1 MLYHL
6 FEILESQFNLP
17 GASLFSYLSFR
28 AAVTVIMALSISIV
42 FGKKIINYLKVK
54 QVGENVR
61 ELGLEGEEKKA
72 GTPTMGGIII
82 IIGTLIPVILMSNLE
97 NIYIQILIIS
107 TLILGTIGL
116 IDDYIK
122 VFKKDKK
129 GLHGK
134 FKIAGQ
140 SLLGIFVGIVL
151 LTNNNITIVEFDKNL
166 NSDNIELSRIEEVKS
181 YKTTI
186 PFFKNNELDYNEFS
200 KAIFGDESNYLWLII
215 IPIIIFIIASVSNS
229 NNLTDGLDGLSAGL
243 SAIIIFT
250 LGVFAWTSGN
260 IIFSDYLNI
269 MYIPRVGEITIF
281 IAALIGSLV
290 GFLWYNTYPASVF
303 MGDTGS
309 LTVGG
314 LIAVISILIRKE
326 LLIPILCGVFLLEAL
341 SVIIQVSY
349 FKLTKKNT
357 GVGKRIFL
365 MSPIHHHF
373 QKAGYHE
380 SKIVSRMWIIGIFLA
395 VYDNTNIKNK
405 IDEEYNNSWCW

>member
-1 MLYHL
+1 MLYYL
-6 FEILESQFNLP
+6 FEILESQFNFP

-28 AAVTVIMALSISIV
+28 AAVSVLLSLIISIV
-42 FGKKIINYLKVK
+42 FGKKIINYLKRK
-54 QVGENVR
+54 QIGENIR
-61 ELGLEGEEKKA
+61 ELGLEGEDKKV
-72 GTPTMGGIII
+72 GTPTMGGLII
-82 IIGTLIPVILMSNLE
+82 IIGTLIPVILMSNLQ

-107 TLILGTIGL
+107 TLMLGIIGF

-129 GLHGK
+129 GLKGK

-140 SLLGIFVGIVL
+140 SLLGVFVGLVL
-151 LTNNNITIVEFDKNL
+151 LSSNDITIVEFNKNEEKIKFSQL
-166 NSDNIELSRIEEVKS
+166 KEVKS
-181 YKTTI
+181 YKTTV
-186 PFFKNNELDYNEFS
+186 PFFKDNELNYSEISNSLF
-200 KAIFGDESNYLWLII
+200 KNGDKFIWLII
-215 IPIIIFIIASVSNS
+215 IPIIIFIISAVSNS

-243 SAIIIFT
+243 SAIIVFT

-260 IIFSDYLNI
+260 IVFSDYLNI

-281 IAALIGSLV
+281 IASLLGSLV
-290 GFLWYNTYPASVF
+290 GFLWYNTYPATVF

-341 SVIIQVSY
+341 SVIFQVGY
-349 FKLTKKNT
+349 FKITKSKT
-357 GVGKRIFL
+357 GIGKRIFL

-380 SKIVSRMWIIGIFLA
+380 SKIVSRLWIIGIFLA
-395 VYDNTNIKNK
+395 LITILTLK
-405 IDEEYNNSWCW
+405 IR

>member
-1 MLYHL
+1 MLYYL

-28 AAVTVIMALSISIV
+28 AAVTVIMSLVISIV
-42 FGKKIINYLKVK
+42 FGKKIINFLKIK

-61 ELGLEGEEKKA
+61 ELGLDGEDKKE

-82 IIGTLIPVILMSNLE
+82 IIGTLVPVILMSNLE

-107 TLILGTIGL
+107 TIILGLIGL

-129 GLHGK
+129 GLQGK

-140 SLLGIFVGIVL
+140 SLLGIFVGMVL
-151 LTNNNITIVEFDKNL
+151 LTNNNITIVEFDNNL
-166 NSDNIELSRIEEVKS
+166 NSDKIEFSKIEEVKS

-186 PFFKNNELDYNEFS
+186 PFFKNNELDYEEVS
-200 KAIFGDESNYLWLII
+200 KAIFGKGSNYLWLII
-215 IPIIIFIIASVSNS
+215 IPIIIFIIAAVSNS

-243 SAIIIFT
+243 SAIIVFT

-281 IAALIGSLV
+281 IAALLGSLV

-349 FKLTKKNT
+349 FKLTKKKT
-357 GVGKRIFL
+357 GVGKRVFL

-380 SKIVSRMWIIGIFLA
+380 SKIVSRLWIIGIFLA
-395 VYDNTNIKNK
+395 VITILTLK
-405 IDEEYNNSWCW
+405 IR

>member
-28 AAVTVIMALSISIV
+28 AAVTVIMALLISIV

-54 QVGENVR
+54 QVGENIR
-61 ELGLEGEEKKA
+61 ELGLEGEKKKA

-82 IIGTLIPVILMSNLE
+82 IIGTLVPVILMSNLE

-107 TLILGTIGL
+107 SLILGTIGL

-166 NSDNIELSRIEEVKS
+166 NSNNIELSQIEEIKS

-186 PFFKNNELDYNEFS
+186 PFFKNNELDYNEVS
-200 KAIFGDESNYLWLII
+200 KAIFGDQSNYLWLII

-281 IAALIGSLV
+281 IAALLGSLV

-326 LLIPILCGVFLLEAL
+326 LLIPILCGVFLIEAL

-373 QKAGYHE
+373 QKVGYHE
-380 SKIVSRMWIIGIFLA
+380 SKIVSRLWIIGIFLA
-395 VYDNTNIKNK
+395 VITILTLK
-405 IDEEYNNSWCW
+405 IR

>member
-1 MLYHL
+1 MLYYL
-6 FEILESQFNLP
+6 FEILESQFNFP

-28 AAVTVIMALSISIV
+28 AAVSVLLSLIISVI
-42 FGKKIINYLKVK
+42 FGKKIINYLKRK
-54 QVGENVR
+54 QIGENIRV
-61 ELGLEGEEKKA
+61 LGLDGEDKKV
-72 GTPTMGGIII
+72 GTPTMGGLII

-97 NIYIQILIIS
+97 NIYIQILIFS
-107 TLILGTIGL
+107 TLMLGTIGF

-129 GLHGK
+129 GLKGK

-140 SLLGIFVGIVL
+140 SLLGIFVALIL
-151 LTNNNITIVEFDKNL
+151 LTNNDITIVEFDKDL
-166 NSDNIELSRIEEVKS
+166 NNDKIEFSEVEEIKS
-181 YKTTI
+181 FKTTI
-186 PFFKNNELDYNEFS
+186 PFFKDNELDYSEISNS
-200 KAIFGDESNYLWLII
+200 IFKYGDRLLWIILI
-215 IPIIIFIIASVSNS
+215 PVIIFIISAVSNS

-243 SAIIIFT
+243 SAIIVFT

-281 IAALIGSLV
+281 IAALLGSLV
-290 GFLWYNTYPASVF
+290 GFLWYNTYPATVF

-341 SVIIQVSY
+341 SVILQVSY
-349 FKLTKKNT
+349 FKITKRRT
-357 GVGKRIFL
+357 GIGKRIFL

-373 QKAGYHE
+373 QKVGYHE
-380 SKIVSRMWIIGIFLA
+380 SKIVSRLWIIGIFLA
-395 VYDNTNIKNK
+395 LITILTLK
-405 IDEEYNNSWCW
+405 IR

>member
-1 MLYHL
+1 MLYYL
-6 FEILESQFNLP
+6 FEILESQFNFP

-28 AAVTVIMALSISIV
+28 AAVSVLLSLIISVI
-42 FGKKIINYLKVK
+42 FGKKIINYLKRK
-54 QVGENVR
+54 QIGENIR
-61 ELGLEGEEKKA
+61 ELGLDGEDKKV
-72 GTPTMGGIII
+72 GTPTMGGLII

-97 NIYIQILIIS
+97 NIYIQILIFS
-107 TLILGTIGL
+107 TLMLGTIGF

-129 GLHGK
+129 GLKGK

-140 SLLGIFVGIVL
+140 SLLGIFVALIL
-151 LTNNNITIVEFDKNL
+151 LTSNDITIVEFDKDL
-166 NSDNIELSRIEEVKS
+166 NNDKIEFSEVQEIKS
-181 YKTTI
+181 FKTTI
-186 PFFKNNELDYNEFS
+186 PFFKDNELDYSEISNS
-200 KAIFGDESNYLWLII
+200 IFKYGDKLLWIILI
-215 IPIIIFIIASVSNS
+215 PVIIFIISAVSNS

-243 SAIIIFT
+243 SAIIVFT

-281 IAALIGSLV
+281 IAALLGSLV
-290 GFLWYNTYPASVF
+290 GFLWYNTYPATVF

-341 SVIIQVSY
+341 SVILQVSY
-349 FKLTKKNT
+349 FKITKRRT
-357 GVGKRIFL
+357 GIGKRIFL

-373 QKAGYHE
+373 QKVGYHE
-380 SKIVSRMWIIGIFLA
+380 SKIVSRLWIIGIFLA
-395 VYDNTNIKNK
+395 LITILTLK
-405 IDEEYNNSWCW
+405 IR

>member
-1 MLYHL
+1 MLYYL
-6 FEILESQFNLP
+6 FEILESQFNFP

-28 AAVTVIMALSISIV
+28 AAVSVLLSLIISVI
-42 FGKKIINYLKVK
+42 FGKKIINYLKRK
-54 QVGENVR
+54 QIGENIR
-61 ELGLEGEEKKA
+61 ELGLDGEDKKV
-72 GTPTMGGIII
+72 GTPTMGGLII

-97 NIYIQILIIS
+97 NIYIQILIFS
-107 TLILGTIGL
+107 TLMLGTIGF

-129 GLHGK
+129 GLKGK

-140 SLLGIFVGIVL
+140 SLLGIFVALIL
-151 LTNNNITIVEFDKNL
+151 LTNNDITIVEFDKDL
-166 NSDNIELSRIEEVKS
+166 DNDKIEFSEVQEIKS
-181 YKTTI
+181 FKTTI
-186 PFFKNNELDYNEFS
+186 PFLKDNELDYSEISNS
-200 KAIFGDESNYLWLII
+200 IFKYGDRFLWII
-215 IPIIIFIIASVSNS
+215 LIPIIIFIISAVSNS

-243 SAIIIFT
+243 SAIIVFT

-281 IAALIGSLV
+281 IAALLGSLV
-290 GFLWYNTYPASVF
+290 GFLWYNTYPATVF

-341 SVIIQVSY
+341 SVILQVSY
-349 FKLTKKNT
+349 FKITKRRT
-357 GVGKRIFL
+357 GIGKRIFL

-373 QKAGYHE
+373 QKVGYHE
-380 SKIVSRMWIIGIFLA
+380 SKIVSRLWIIGIFLA
-395 VYDNTNIKNK
+395 LITILTLK
-405 IDEEYNNSWCW
+405 IR

>member
-1 MLYHL
+1 
-6 FEILESQFNLP
+6 
-17 GASLFSYLSFR
+17 LSFR
-28 AAVTVIMALSISIV
+28 AAVSVLLSLIISVI
-42 FGKKIINYLKVK
+42 FGKKIINYLKRK
-54 QVGENVR
+54 QIGENIR
-61 ELGLEGEEKKA
+61 ELGLDGEDKKV
-72 GTPTMGGIII
+72 GTPTMGGLII

-97 NIYIQILIIS
+97 NIYIQILIFS
-107 TLILGTIGL
+107 TLMLGTIGF

-129 GLHGK
+129 GLKGK

-140 SLLGIFVGIVL
+140 SLLGIFVALIL
-151 LTNNNITIVEFDKNL
+151 LTNNDITIVEFDKDL
-166 NSDNIELSRIEEVKS
+166 NNDKIEFSEVQEIKS
-181 YKTTI
+181 FKTTI
-186 PFFKNNELDYNEFS
+186 PFFKDNELDYSEISNS
-200 KAIFGDESNYLWLII
+200 IFKYGDRLLWIILI
-215 IPIIIFIIASVSNS
+215 PVIIFIISAVSNS

-243 SAIIIFT
+243 SAIIVFT

-281 IAALIGSLV
+281 IAALLGSLV
-290 GFLWYNTYPASVF
+290 GFLWYNTYPATVF

-341 SVIIQVSY
+341 SVILQVSY
-349 FKLTKKNT
+349 FKITKRRT
-357 GVGKRIFL
+357 GIGKRIFL

-373 QKAGYHE
+373 QKVGYHE
-380 SKIVSRMWIIGIFLA
+380 SKIVSRLWIIGIFLA
-395 VYDNTNIKNK
+395 LITILTLK
-405 IDEEYNNSWCW
+405 IR

>member
-17 GASLFSYLSFR
+17 GASLFGYLSFR
-28 AAVTVIMALSISIV
+28 AAVAVIMALLISIV
-42 FGKKIINYLKVK
+42 FGKKIINYLKLK
-54 QVGENVR
+54 QVGENIR
-61 ELGLEGEEKKA
+61 ELGLEGEKKKE

-82 IIGTLIPVILMSNLE
+82 IIGTLVPVILMSNLE

-107 TLILGTIGL
+107 SLILGTIGL

-140 SLLGIFVGIVL
+140 SLLGIFIGIVL
-151 LTNNNITIVEFDKNL
+151 LTNNNITIVEFDKNS
-166 NSDNIELSRIEEVKS
+166 NSNNIELSQIEEIKS

-186 PFFKNNELDYNEFS
+186 PFFKNNELDYNELS
-200 KAIFGDESNYLWLII
+200 KAIFGDQSNYLWLII
-215 IPIIIFIIASVSNS
+215 IPIIILIIASVSNS

-373 QKAGYHE
+373 QKVGYHE
-380 SKIVSRMWIIGIFLA
+380 SKIVSRLWIIGIFLA
-395 VYDNTNIKNK
+395 VITILTLK
-405 IDEEYNNSWCW
+405 IR

>member
-1 MLYHL
+1 MLYYL

-28 AAVTVIMALSISIV
+28 AAVTVIMSLVISIV
-42 FGKKIINYLKVK
+42 FGKKIINFLKIK

-61 ELGLEGEEKKA
+61 ELGLDGEDKKE

-82 IIGTLIPVILMSNLE
+82 IIGTLVPVILMSNLE

-107 TLILGTIGL
+107 TIILGLIGL

-129 GLHGK
+129 GLKGK

-151 LTNNNITIVEFDKNL
+151 LTNNNITIVEFDNNL
-166 NSDNIELSRIEEVKS
+166 NSDKIEFSKIEEVKS

-186 PFFKNNELDYNEFS
+186 PFFKNNELDYKEIS
-200 KAIFGDESNYLWLII
+200 KAIFGKGSNYLWLII
-215 IPIIIFIIASVSNS
+215 IPIIIFIIAAVSNS

-243 SAIIIFT
+243 SAIIVFT

-281 IAALIGSLV
+281 IAALLGSLV

-349 FKLTKKNT
+349 FKLTKKKT
-357 GVGKRIFL
+357 GVGKRLFL

-380 SKIVSRMWIIGIFLA
+380 SKIVSRLWIIGIFLA
-395 VYDNTNIKNK
+395 VITILTLK
-405 IDEEYNNSWCW
+405 IR

>member
-1 MLYHL
+1 MLYYL

-28 AAVTVIMALSISIV
+28 AAVTVIMSLVISIV
-42 FGKKIINYLKVK
+42 FGKKIINFLKIK
-54 QVGENVR
+54 QVGESVR
-61 ELGLEGEEKKA
+61 ELGLDGEDKKE

-82 IIGTLIPVILMSNLE
+82 IIGTLVPVILMSNLE

-107 TLILGTIGL
+107 TIILGLIGL

-129 GLHGK
+129 GLQGK

-166 NSDNIELSRIEEVKS
+166 NSDKIEFSKIEEVKS

-186 PFFKNNELDYNEFS
+186 PFFKNNELDYKEVS
-200 KAIFGDESNYLWLII
+200 KAIFGNGSNYLWIII
-215 IPIIIFIIASVSNS
+215 IPIIIFIIAAVSNS

-243 SAIIIFT
+243 SAIIVFT

-281 IAALIGSLV
+281 IAALLGSLV

-349 FKLTKKNT
+349 FKLTKKKS

-380 SKIVSRMWIIGIFLA
+380 SKIVSRLWIIGIFLA
-395 VYDNTNIKNK
+395 VITILTLK
-405 IDEEYNNSWCW
+405 IR

>member
-1 MLYHL
+1 MLYYL
-6 FEILESQFNLP
+6 FEILESQFNFP

-28 AAVTVIMALSISIV
+28 AAVSVLLSLIISIV
-42 FGKKIINYLKVK
+42 FGKKIINYLKMK
-54 QVGENVR
+54 QIGENIR
-61 ELGLEGEEKKA
+61 ELGLEGEDKKV
-72 GTPTMGGIII
+72 GTPTMGGLII
-82 IIGTLIPVILMSNLE
+82 IIGTLIPVILMSNLQ

-107 TLILGTIGL
+107 TLMLGIIGF

-129 GLHGK
+129 GLKGK

-140 SLLGIFVGIVL
+140 SLLGVFVGLVL
-151 LTNNNITIVEFDKNL
+151 LSSNDITIVEFNKNEEKIKFSQL
-166 NSDNIELSRIEEVKS
+166 KEVKS
-181 YKTTI
+181 YKTTV
-186 PFFKNNELDYNEFS
+186 PFFKDNELNYSEISNSLF
-200 KAIFGDESNYLWLII
+200 KNGDKFIWLII
-215 IPIIIFIIASVSNS
+215 IPIIIFIISAVSNS

-243 SAIIIFT
+243 SAIIVFT

-260 IIFSDYLNI
+260 IVFSDYLNI

-281 IAALIGSLV
+281 IASLLGSLV
-290 GFLWYNTYPASVF
+290 GFLWYNTYPATVF

-341 SVIIQVSY
+341 SVIFQVGY
-349 FKLTKKNT
+349 FKITKSKT
-357 GVGKRIFL
+357 GIGKRIFL

-380 SKIVSRMWIIGIFLA
+380 SKIVSRLWIIGIFLA
-395 VYDNTNIKNK
+395 LITILTLK
-405 IDEEYNNSWCW
+405 IR

>member
-1 MLYHL
+1 MLYYL
-6 FEILESQFNLP
+6 FEILESQFNFP

-28 AAVTVIMALSISIV
+28 AAVSVLLSLIISIV
-42 FGKKIINYLKVK
+42 FGKKIINYLKRK
-54 QVGENVR
+54 QIGENIR
-61 ELGLEGEEKKA
+61 ALGLEGEDKKA
-72 GTPTMGGIII
+72 GTPTMGGLII

-107 TLILGTIGL
+107 TLMLGTIGF

-129 GLHGK
+129 GLKGK

-140 SLLGIFVGIVL
+140 SLLGVFVGLVL
-151 LTNNNITIVEFDKNL
+151 LSSNDITIVEFNKNEEK
-166 NSDNIELSRIEEVKS
+166 IEFSQLKEIKS
-181 YKTTI
+181 YKTTV
-186 PFFKNNELDYNEFS
+186 PFFKDNELNYSQISNNLF
-200 KAIFGDESNYLWLII
+200 KNGDKFIWLII
-215 IPIIIFIIASVSNS
+215 IPIIIFIISAVSNS

-243 SAIIIFT
+243 SAIIVFT

-281 IAALIGSLV
+281 IASLLGSLV
-290 GFLWYNTYPASVF
+290 GFLWYNTYPATVF

-341 SVIIQVSY
+341 SVIFQVGY
-349 FKLTKKNT
+349 FKITKSKT
-357 GVGKRIFL
+357 GIGKRIFL

-380 SKIVSRMWIIGIFLA
+380 SKIVSRLWIIGIFLA
-395 VYDNTNIKNK
+395 LITILTLK
-405 IDEEYNNSWCW
+405 IR

>member
-1 MLYHL
+1 MLYYL
-6 FEILESQFNLP
+6 FEILESQFNFP

-28 AAVTVIMALSISIV
+28 AAVSVLLSLIISVI
-42 FGKKIINYLKVK
+42 FGKKIINYLKRK
-54 QVGENVR
+54 QIGENIR
-61 ELGLEGEEKKA
+61 ELGLDGEDKKV
-72 GTPTMGGIII
+72 GTPTMGGLII

-97 NIYIQILIIS
+97 NIYIQILIFS
-107 TLILGTIGL
+107 TLMLGTIGF

-129 GLHGK
+129 GLKGK

-140 SLLGIFVGIVL
+140 SLLGIFVALIL
-151 LTNNNITIVEFDKNL
+151 LTNNDITIVEFDKDL
-166 NSDNIELSRIEEVKS
+166 NNDKIEFSEVQEIKS
-181 YKTTI
+181 FKTTI
-186 PFFKNNELDYNEFS
+186 PFFKDNELDYNEIS
-200 KAIFGDESNYLWLII
+200 NSIFKYGDRLLWIILI
-215 IPIIIFIIASVSNS
+215 PVIIFIISAVSNS

-243 SAIIIFT
+243 SAIIVFT

-281 IAALIGSLV
+281 IAALLGSLV

-341 SVIIQVSY
+341 SVILQVSY
-349 FKLTKKNT
+349 FKITKRRT
-357 GVGKRIFL
+357 GIGKRIFL

-373 QKAGYHE
+373 QKVGYHE
-380 SKIVSRMWIIGIFLA
+380 SKIVSRLWIIGIFLA
-395 VYDNTNIKNK
+395 LITILTLK
-405 IDEEYNNSWCW
+405 IR

>member
-1 MLYHL
+1 MLYYL

-28 AAVTVIMALSISIV
+28 AAVTVIMSLVISIF
-42 FGKKIINYLKVK
+42 FGKKIINFLKIK

-61 ELGLEGEEKKA
+61 QLGLDGEDKKE

-82 IIGTLIPVILMSNLE
+82 IIGTLVPVILMSNLE

-107 TLILGTIGL
+107 TIILGLIGL

-129 GLHGK
+129 GLKGK

-151 LTNNNITIVEFDKNL
+151 LTNNNITIVEFDNNL
-166 NSDNIELSRIEEVKS
+166 NSDKIEFSKIEEVKS

-186 PFFKNNELDYNEFS
+186 PFFKNNELDYKEIS
-200 KAIFGDESNYLWLII
+200 KAIFGKGSNYLWLII
-215 IPIIIFIIASVSNS
+215 IPIIIFIIAAVSNS

-243 SAIIIFT
+243 SAIIVFT

-281 IAALIGSLV
+281 IAALLGSLV

-349 FKLTKKNT
+349 FKLTKKKT
-357 GVGKRIFL
+357 GVGKRVFL

-380 SKIVSRMWIIGIFLA
+380 SKIVSRLWIIGIFLA
-395 VYDNTNIKNK
+395 VITILTLK
-405 IDEEYNNSWCW
+405 IR

>member
-17 GASLFSYLSFR
+17 GASLFGYLSFR
-28 AAVTVIMALSISIV
+28 AAVTVIMALLISIV

-54 QVGENVR
+54 QVGENIR
-61 ELGLEGEEKKA
+61 ELGLDGEKKKA

-82 IIGTLIPVILMSNLE
+82 IIGTLAPVILMSNLE

-107 TLILGTIGL
+107 SLILGTIGL

-166 NSDNIELSRIEEVKS
+166 NSNKIELSQIEEIKS

-186 PFFKNNELDYNEFS
+186 PFFKNNELDYNEVS
-200 KAIFGDESNYLWLII
+200 KAIFGDQSNYLWLII

-281 IAALIGSLV
+281 IAALLGSLV
-290 GFLWYNTYPASVF
+290 GFLWYNTFPASVF

-373 QKAGYHE
+373 QKVGYHE
-380 SKIVSRMWIIGIFLA
+380 SKIVSRLWIIGIFLA
-395 VYDNTNIKNK
+395 VITILTLK
-405 IDEEYNNSWCW
+405 IR

>member
-1 MLYHL
+1 MLYQL

-28 AAVTVIMALSISIV
+28 AAVTVIMALLISIV

-61 ELGLEGEEKKA
+61 VLGLEGEEKKA

-82 IIGTLIPVILMSNLE
+82 IIGTLVPVILMSNLE

-116 IDDYIK
+116 MDDYIK

-140 SLLGIFVGIVL
+140 SLIGIFVGIVL

-166 NSDNIELSRIEEVKS
+166 NSNNIELSRIDEIKS
-181 YKTTI
+181 FKTTI
-186 PFFKNNELDYNEFS
+186 PFFKNNELDYNEVS

-281 IAALIGSLV
+281 IAALLGSLV

-314 LIAVISILIRKE
+314 LIAIISILIRKE

-380 SKIVSRMWIIGIFLA
+380 SKIVSRLWIIGIFLA
-395 VYDNTNIKNK
+395 VITILTLK
-405 IDEEYNNSWCW
+405 IR

>member
-1 MLYHL
+1 MLYYL

-28 AAVTVIMALSISIV
+28 AAVTVIMSLVISIV
-42 FGKKIINYLKVK
+42 FGKKIINFLKIK
-54 QVGENVR
+54 QVGESVR
-61 ELGLEGEEKKA
+61 ELGLDGEDKKE

-82 IIGTLIPVILMSNLE
+82 IIGTLVPVILMSNLE

-107 TLILGTIGL
+107 TIILGLIGL

-129 GLHGK
+129 GLQGK

-140 SLLGIFVGIVL
+140 SLLGIFVGMIL

-166 NSDNIELSRIEEVKS
+166 NSDKIEFSKIEEVKS

-186 PFFKNNELDYNEFS
+186 PFFKNNELDYKEVS
-200 KAIFGDESNYLWLII
+200 KAIFGKGSNYLWLII
-215 IPIIIFIIASVSNS
+215 IPIIIFIIAAVSNS

-243 SAIIIFT
+243 SAIIVFT

-281 IAALIGSLV
+281 IAALLGSLV

-349 FKLTKKNT
+349 FKLTKKKT
-357 GVGKRIFL
+357 GVGKRVFL

-380 SKIVSRMWIIGIFLA
+380 SKIVSRLWIIGIFLA
-395 VYDNTNIKNK
+395 VITILTLK
-405 IDEEYNNSWCW
+405 IR

>member
-1 MLYHL
+1 MLYYL
-6 FEILESQFNLP
+6 FEILESQFNFP

-28 AAVTVIMALSISIV
+28 AAVSVLLSLIISVI
-42 FGKKIINYLKVK
+42 FGKKIINYLKRK
-54 QVGENVR
+54 QIGENIR
-61 ELGLEGEEKKA
+61 ELGLDGEDKKV
-72 GTPTMGGIII
+72 GTPTMGGLII

-97 NIYIQILIIS
+97 NIYIQILVFS
-107 TLILGTIGL
+107 TLMLGTIGF

-129 GLHGK
+129 GLKGK

-140 SLLGIFVGIVL
+140 SLLGIFVALIL
-151 LTNNNITIVEFDKNL
+151 LTNNDITIVEFDKDL
-166 NSDNIELSRIEEVKS
+166 DNDKIEFSEVQEIKS
-181 YKTTI
+181 FKTTI
-186 PFFKNNELDYNEFS
+186 PFFKDNELDYSEISNS
-200 KAIFGDESNYLWLII
+200 IFKYGDRLIWI
-215 IPIIIFIIASVSNS
+215 ILIPVIIFIISAVSNS

-243 SAIIIFT
+243 SAIIVFT

-281 IAALIGSLV
+281 IAALLGSLV
-290 GFLWYNTYPASVF
+290 GFLWYNTYPATVF

-326 LLIPILCGVFLLEAL
+326 LLIPILCGVFLIEAL
-341 SVIIQVSY
+341 SVILQVSY
-349 FKLTKKNT
+349 FKITKRRT
-357 GVGKRIFL
+357 GIGKRIFL

-373 QKAGYHE
+373 QKVGYHE
-380 SKIVSRMWIIGIFLA
+380 SKIVSRLWIIGIFLA
-395 VYDNTNIKNK
+395 LITILTLK
-405 IDEEYNNSWCW
+405 IR

>member
-1 MLYHL
+1 MLYYL
-6 FEILESQFNLP
+6 FEILESQFNFP

-28 AAVTVIMALSISIV
+28 AAVSVLLSLIISIV
-42 FGKKIINYLKVK
+42 FGKKIINYLKRK
-54 QVGENVR
+54 QIGENIR
-61 ELGLEGEEKKA
+61 ELGLEGEDKKV
-72 GTPTMGGIII
+72 GTPTMGGLII
-82 IIGTLIPVILMSNLE
+82 IIGTLIPVILMSNLQ
-97 NIYIQILIIS
+97 NIYVQILIIS
-107 TLILGTIGL
+107 TLMLGIIGF

-129 GLHGK
+129 GLKGK

-140 SLLGIFVGIVL
+140 SLLGVFVGLVL
-151 LTNNNITIVEFDKNL
+151 LSSNDITIVEFNKNEEKIKFSQL
-166 NSDNIELSRIEEVKS
+166 KEVKS
-181 YKTTI
+181 YKTTV
-186 PFFKNNELDYNEFS
+186 PFFKDNELNYSEISNSLF
-200 KAIFGDESNYLWLII
+200 KNGDKFIWLII
-215 IPIIIFIIASVSNS
+215 IPIIIFIISAVSNS

-243 SAIIIFT
+243 SAIIVFT

-260 IIFSDYLNI
+260 IVFSDYLNI

-281 IAALIGSLV
+281 IASLLGSLV
-290 GFLWYNTYPASVF
+290 GFLWYNTYPATVF

-341 SVIIQVSY
+341 SVIFQVGY
-349 FKLTKKNT
+349 FKITKSKT
-357 GVGKRIFL
+357 GIGKRIFL

-380 SKIVSRMWIIGIFLA
+380 SKIVSRLWIIGIFLA
-395 VYDNTNIKNK
+395 LVTILTLK
-405 IDEEYNNSWCW
+405 IR

>member
-1 MLYHL
+1 MLYYL
-6 FEILESQFNLP
+6 FEILESQFNFP

-28 AAVTVIMALSISIV
+28 AAVSVLLSLIISVI
-42 FGKKIINYLKVK
+42 FGKKIINYLKRK
-54 QVGENVR
+54 QIGENIR
-61 ELGLEGEEKKA
+61 ELGLDGEDKKV
-72 GTPTMGGIII
+72 GTPTMGGLII

-97 NIYIQILIIS
+97 NIYIQILVFS
-107 TLILGTIGL
+107 TLMLGTIGF

-129 GLHGK
+129 GLKGK

-140 SLLGIFVGIVL
+140 SLLGIFVALIL
-151 LTNNNITIVEFDKNL
+151 LTNNDITIVEFDKDL
-166 NSDNIELSRIEEVKS
+166 DNDKIEFSEVQEIKS
-181 YKTTI
+181 FKTTI
-186 PFFKNNELDYNEFS
+186 PFFKDNELDYSEISNS
-200 KAIFGDESNYLWLII
+200 IFKYGDRLLWIILI
-215 IPIIIFIIASVSNS
+215 PVIIFIISAVSNS

-243 SAIIIFT
+243 SAIIVFT

-281 IAALIGSLV
+281 IAALLGSLV
-290 GFLWYNTYPASVF
+290 GFLWYNTYPATVF

-326 LLIPILCGVFLLEAL
+326 LLIPILCGVFLIEAL
-341 SVIIQVSY
+341 SVILQVSY
-349 FKLTKKNT
+349 FKITKRRT
-357 GVGKRIFL
+357 GIGKRIFL

-373 QKAGYHE
+373 QKVGYHE
-380 SKIVSRMWIIGIFLA
+380 SKIVSRLWII
-395 VYDNTNIKNK
+395 
-405 IDEEYNNSWCW
+405 

>member
-1 MLYHL
+1 MLYYL

-28 AAVTVIMALSISIV
+28 AAVTVIMSLVISIV
-42 FGKKIINYLKVK
+42 FGKKIINFLKIK
-54 QVGENVR
+54 QVGESVR
-61 ELGLEGEEKKA
+61 ELGLDGEDKKE

-82 IIGTLIPVILMSNLE
+82 IIGTLVPVILMSNLE
-97 NIYIQILIIS
+97 NIYIQVLIIS
-107 TLILGTIGL
+107 TIILGLIGL

-129 GLHGK
+129 GLKGK

-140 SLLGIFVGIVL
+140 SLLGIFVGMVL
-151 LTNNNITIVEFDKNL
+151 LTNNNITIVEFDNNL
-166 NSDNIELSRIEEVKS
+166 NSDKIEFSKIEEVKS

-186 PFFKNNELDYNEFS
+186 PFFKNNELDYKEVS
-200 KAIFGDESNYLWLII
+200 KAIFGIGANYLWLII
-215 IPIIIFIIASVSNS
+215 IPIIIFIIAAVSNS

-243 SAIIIFT
+243 SAIIVFT

-281 IAALIGSLV
+281 IAALLGSLV

-349 FKLTKKNT
+349 FKLTKKKT
-357 GVGKRIFL
+357 GVGKRVFL

-380 SKIVSRMWIIGIFLA
+380 SKIVSRLWIIGIFLA
-395 VYDNTNIKNK
+395 VITILTLK
-405 IDEEYNNSWCW
+405 IR

>member
-1 MLYHL
+1 MLYYL
-6 FEILESQFNLP
+6 FEILESQFNFP

-28 AAVTVIMALSISIV
+28 AAVSVLLSLIISVI
-42 FGKKIINYLKVK
+42 FGKKIINYLKRK
-54 QVGENVR
+54 QIGENIR
-61 ELGLEGEEKKA
+61 ELGLDGEDKKV
-72 GTPTMGGIII
+72 GTPTMGGLII

-97 NIYIQILIIS
+97 NIYIQILIFS
-107 TLILGTIGL
+107 TLMLGTIGF

-129 GLHGK
+129 GLKGK

-140 SLLGIFVGIVL
+140 SLLGIFVALIL
-151 LTNNNITIVEFDKNL
+151 LTNNDITIVEFDKDL
-166 NSDNIELSRIEEVKS
+166 DNDKIEFSEVQEIKS
-181 YKTTI
+181 FKTTI
-186 PFFKNNELDYNEFS
+186 PFFKDNELDYSEISNS
-200 KAIFGDESNYLWLII
+200 IFKYGDRLLWIILI
-215 IPIIIFIIASVSNS
+215 PVIIFIISAVSNS

-243 SAIIIFT
+243 SAIIVFT

-281 IAALIGSLV
+281 IAALLGSLV
-290 GFLWYNTYPASVF
+290 GFLWYNTYPATVF

-341 SVIIQVSY
+341 SVILQVSY
-349 FKLTKKNT
+349 FKITKRRT
-357 GVGKRIFL
+357 GIGKRIFL

-373 QKAGYHE
+373 QKVGYHE
-380 SKIVSRMWIIGIFLA
+380 SKIVSRLWIIGIFLA
-395 VYDNTNIKNK
+395 LITILTLK
-405 IDEEYNNSWCW
+405 IR

>member
-1 MLYHL
+1 MLYYL

-28 AAVTVIMALSISIV
+28 AAVTVIMSLVISIV
-42 FGKKIINYLKVK
+42 FGKKIINFLKIK

-61 ELGLEGEEKKA
+61 ELGLDGEDKKE

-107 TLILGTIGL
+107 TIILGLIGL

-129 GLHGK
+129 GLKGK

-140 SLLGIFVGIVL
+140 SLLGIFVGMVL
-151 LTNNNITIVEFDKNL
+151 LRNNNITIVEFDNNL
-166 NSDNIELSRIEEVKS
+166 NSDKIEFSKIEEVKS

-186 PFFKNNELDYNEFS
+186 PFFKNNELDYEEVS
-200 KAIFGDESNYLWLII
+200 KAIFGKGSNYLWLII
-215 IPIIIFIIASVSNS
+215 IPIIIFIITAVSNS

-243 SAIIIFT
+243 SAIIVFT

-281 IAALIGSLV
+281 IAALLGSLV

-349 FKLTKKNT
+349 FKLTKKKT
-357 GVGKRIFL
+357 GVGKRVFL

-380 SKIVSRMWIIGIFLA
+380 SKIVSRLWIIGIFLA
-395 VYDNTNIKNK
+395 VITILTLK
-405 IDEEYNNSWCW
+405 IR

>member
-1 MLYHL
+1 MLYQL

-28 AAVTVIMALSISIV
+28 AAVSVLLSLIISVV
-42 FGKKIINYLKVK
+42 FGKKIINYLKRK
-54 QVGENVR
+54 QIGENIR
-61 ELGLEGEEKKA
+61 DLGLEGEDKKE
-72 GTPTMGGIII
+72 GTPTMGGLII
-82 IIGTLIPVILMSNLE
+82 IIGTLIPVVLMSNLE

-107 TLILGTIGL
+107 TIILGSIGF

-129 GLHGK
+129 GLKGK

-140 SLLGIFVGIVL
+140 SLLGVFVGIVL
-151 LTNNNITIVEFDKNL
+151 LSSNDITIVEFNE
-166 NSDNIELSRIEEVKS
+166 NIDDEKIEFLQFKEIKS
-181 YKTTI
+181 FKTTV
-186 PFFKNNELDYNEFS
+186 PFFKNNELNYSQISNSLF
-200 KAIFGDESNYLWLII
+200 KNGDKMIWLII
-215 IPIIIFIIASVSNS
+215 IPIIIFIISAVSNS

-243 SAIIIFT
+243 SAIIVFT

-260 IIFSDYLNI
+260 IIFSEYLNI

-281 IAALIGSLV
+281 IAALLGSLV
-290 GFLWYNTYPASVF
+290 GFLWYNTYPATVF

-341 SVIIQVSY
+341 SVIFQVGY
-349 FKLTKKNT
+349 FKITKNRT
-357 GVGKRIFL
+357 GIGKRIFL

-373 QKAGYHE
+373 QKLGYHE
-380 SKIVSRMWIIGIFLA
+380 SKIVSRLWIIGIFLA
-395 VYDNTNIKNK
+395 LITILTLK
-405 IDEEYNNSWCW
+405 IR

>member
-6 FEILESQFNLP
+6 FEILESQFNFP

-61 ELGLEGEEKKA
+61 ELGLEGEEKKS

-82 IIGTLIPVILMSNLE
+82 IIGTLVPVILMSNLE
-97 NIYIQILIIS
+97 NIYIQILVIS

-134 FKIAGQ
+134 FKITGQ

-166 NSDNIELSRIEEVKS
+166 NSDNIELSRIQEVKS

-186 PFFKNNELDYNEFS
+186 PFFKNNELDYNELS
-200 KAIFGDESNYLWLII
+200 IAIFGDESNYLWLII

-281 IAALIGSLV
+281 IAALLGSLV
-290 GFLWYNTYPASVF
+290 GFLWYNTFPASVF

-349 FKLTKKNT
+349 FKLTKTNT

-395 VYDNTNIKNK
+395 VITILTLK
-405 IDEEYNNSWCW
+405 IR

>member
-61 ELGLEGEEKKA
+61 ELGLEGEEKKV

-200 KAIFGDESNYLWLII
+200 KAIFGDESNFLWLII

-373 QKAGYHE
+373 QKVGYHE
-380 SKIVSRMWIIGIFLA
+380 SKIVSRLWIIGIFLA
-395 VYDNTNIKNK
+395 VITILTLK
-405 IDEEYNNSWCW
+405 IR

>member
-1 MLYHL
+1 MLYYL
-6 FEILESQFNLP
+6 FEILESQFNFP

-28 AAVTVIMALSISIV
+28 AAVSVLISLIISII
-42 FGKKIINYLKVK
+42 FGKKIINYLKRK
-54 QVGENVR
+54 QIGENIR
-61 ELGLEGEEKKA
+61 ELGLEGEDKKV
-72 GTPTMGGIII
+72 GTPTMGGLII
-82 IIGTLIPVILMSNLE
+82 IIGTLIPVILMSNLQ

-107 TLILGTIGL
+107 TLMLGIIGF

-129 GLHGK
+129 GLKGK

-140 SLLGIFVGIVL
+140 SLLGVFVGLVL
-151 LTNNNITIVEFDKNL
+151 LSSNDITIVEFNKNEEK
-166 NSDNIELSRIEEVKS
+166 IEFSQLKEIKS
-181 YKTTI
+181 YKTTV
-186 PFFKNNELDYNEFS
+186 PFFKDNELNYSEISNNLF
-200 KAIFGDESNYLWLII
+200 KNGDKFIWLII
-215 IPIIIFIIASVSNS
+215 IPIIIFIISAVSNS

-243 SAIIIFT
+243 SAIIVFT

-281 IAALIGSLV
+281 IASLLGSLV
-290 GFLWYNTYPASVF
+290 GFLWYNTYPATVF

-326 LLIPILCGVFLLEAL
+326 LLIPILCGVFLIEAL
-341 SVIIQVSY
+341 SVIFQVGY
-349 FKLTKKNT
+349 FKITKSKT
-357 GVGKRIFL
+357 GIGKRIFL

-380 SKIVSRMWIIGIFLA
+380 SKIVSRLWIIGIFLA
-395 VYDNTNIKNK
+395 LITILTLK
-405 IDEEYNNSWCW
+405 IR

>member
-1 MLYHL
+1 MLYYL
-6 FEILESQFNLP
+6 FEILESQFNFP
-17 GASLFSYLSFR
+17 GASLFGYLSFR
-28 AAVTVIMALSISIV
+28 AAVSVLLSLIISIV
-42 FGKKIINYLKVK
+42 FGKKIINYLKRK
-54 QVGENVR
+54 QIGENIR
-61 ELGLEGEEKKA
+61 ELGLEGEDKKV
-72 GTPTMGGIII
+72 GTPTMGGLII
-82 IIGTLIPVILMSNLE
+82 IIGTLIPVILMSNLQ

-107 TLILGTIGL
+107 TLMLGIIGF

-129 GLHGK
+129 GLKGK

-140 SLLGIFVGIVL
+140 SLLGVFVGLVL
-151 LTNNNITIVEFDKNL
+151 LSSNDITIVEFNKNEEKIKFSQL
-166 NSDNIELSRIEEVKS
+166 KEVKS
-181 YKTTI
+181 YKTTV
-186 PFFKNNELDYNEFS
+186 PFFKDNELNYSEISNSLF
-200 KAIFGDESNYLWLII
+200 KNGDKFIWLII
-215 IPIIIFIIASVSNS
+215 IPIIIFIISAVSNS

-243 SAIIIFT
+243 SAIIVFT

-260 IIFSDYLNI
+260 IVFSDYLNI

-281 IAALIGSLV
+281 IASLLGSLV
-290 GFLWYNTYPASVF
+290 GFLWYNTYPATVF

-341 SVIIQVSY
+341 SVIFQVGY
-349 FKLTKKNT
+349 FKITKSKT
-357 GVGKRIFL
+357 GIGKRIFL

-380 SKIVSRMWIIGIFLA
+380 SKIVSRLWIIGIFLA
-395 VYDNTNIKNK
+395 LITILTLK
-405 IDEEYNNSWCW
+405 IR

>member
-1 MLYHL
+1 MLYYL
-6 FEILESQFNLP
+6 FEILESQFNFP

-28 AAVTVIMALSISIV
+28 AAVSVLLSLIISVI
-42 FGKKIINYLKVK
+42 FGKKIINYLKRK
-54 QVGENVR
+54 QIGENIR
-61 ELGLEGEEKKA
+61 ELGLDGEDKKV
-72 GTPTMGGIII
+72 GTPTMGGLII
-82 IIGTLIPVILMSNLE
+82 IIGTIIPVILMSNLE
-97 NIYIQILIIS
+97 NIYIQILIFS
-107 TLILGTIGL
+107 TLMLGTIGF

-129 GLHGK
+129 GLKGK

-140 SLLGIFVGIVL
+140 SLLGIFVALIL
-151 LTNNNITIVEFDKNL
+151 LTNNDITIVEFDKDL
-166 NSDNIELSRIEEVKS
+166 NNDKIEFSEVEEIKS
-181 YKTTI
+181 FKTTI
-186 PFFKNNELDYNEFS
+186 PFFKDNELDYSEISNS
-200 KAIFGDESNYLWLII
+200 IFKYGDRYIMDNI
-215 IPIIIFIIASVSNS
+215 IPVIIFIISAVSNS

-243 SAIIIFT
+243 SAIIVFT

-281 IAALIGSLV
+281 IAALLGSLV
-290 GFLWYNTYPASVF
+290 GFLWYNTYPATVF

-341 SVIIQVSY
+341 SVILQVSY
-349 FKLTKKNT
+349 FKITKRRT
-357 GVGKRIFL
+357 GIGKRIFL

-373 QKAGYHE
+373 QKVGYHE
-380 SKIVSRMWIIGIFLA
+380 SKIVSEVMDYWNILSS
-395 VYDNTNIKNK
+395 YHNLNIKN
-405 IDEEYNNSWCW
+405 

>member
-42 FGKKIINYLKVK
+42 FGKKIINYLKTK

-61 ELGLEGEEKKA
+61 ELGLEGEEKKI

-200 KAIFGDESNYLWLII
+200 KAIFGDESNFLWLII

-281 IAALIGSLV
+281 IAALLGSLV

-373 QKAGYHE
+373 QKVGYHE
-380 SKIVSRMWIIGIFLA
+380 SKIVSRLWIIGIFLA
-395 VYDNTNIKNK
+395 VITILTLK
-405 IDEEYNNSWCW
+405 IR

>member
-1 MLYHL
+1 MLYYL
-6 FEILESQFNLP
+6 FEILESQFNFP

-28 AAVTVIMALSISIV
+28 AAVSVLLSLIISVI
-42 FGKKIINYLKVK
+42 FGKKIINYLKRK
-54 QVGENVR
+54 QIGENIR
-61 ELGLEGEEKKA
+61 ELGLDGEDRKV
-72 GTPTMGGIII
+72 GTPTMGGLII
-82 IIGTLIPVILMSNLE
+82 IIGTLIPVILMSNLA
-97 NIYIQILIIS
+97 NIYIQILIFS
-107 TLILGTIGL
+107 TLMLGTIGF

-129 GLHGK
+129 GLKGK

-140 SLLGIFVGIVL
+140 SLLGVFVALIL
-151 LTNNNITIVEFDKNL
+151 LTNNDITIVEFDKDL
-166 NSDNIELSRIEEVKS
+166 NNDKIEYSEVEEIKS
-181 YKTTI
+181 FKTTI
-186 PFFKNNELDYNEFS
+186 PFFKDNELDYSQISNS
-200 KAIFGDESNYLWLII
+200 IFKYGDRLLWIILI
-215 IPIIIFIIASVSNS
+215 PVIIFIISAVSNS

-243 SAIIIFT
+243 SAIIVFT

-281 IAALIGSLV
+281 IAALLGSLV
-290 GFLWYNTYPASVF
+290 GFLWYNTYPATVF

-341 SVIIQVSY
+341 SVILQVSY
-349 FKLTKKNT
+349 FKITKRRT
-357 GVGKRIFL
+357 GTGKRIFL

-373 QKAGYHE
+373 QKVGYHE
-380 SKIVSRMWIIGIFLA
+380 SKIVSRLWIIGIFLA
-395 VYDNTNIKNK
+395 LITILTLK
-405 IDEEYNNSWCW
+405 IR

>member
-1 MLYHL
+1 MLYYL

-28 AAVTVIMALSISIV
+28 AAVTVIMSLVISIV
-42 FGKKIINYLKVK
+42 FGKKIINFLKIK

-61 ELGLEGEEKKA
+61 ELGLDGEDKKE

-107 TLILGTIGL
+107 TIILGLIGL

-129 GLHGK
+129 GLKGK

-140 SLLGIFVGIVL
+140 SLLGIFVGMVL
-151 LTNNNITIVEFDKNL
+151 LTNNNITIVEFDNNL
-166 NSDNIELSRIEEVKS
+166 NSDKIEFSKIEEVKS

-186 PFFKNNELDYNEFS
+186 PFFKNNELDYKEVS
-200 KAIFGDESNYLWLII
+200 KAIFGKGSNYLWLII
-215 IPIIIFIIASVSNS
+215 IPIIIFIIAAVSNS

-243 SAIIIFT
+243 SAIIVFT

-281 IAALIGSLV
+281 IAALLGSLV

-349 FKLTKKNT
+349 FKLTKKKT
-357 GVGKRIFL
+357 GVGKRVFL

-380 SKIVSRMWIIGIFLA
+380 SKIVSRLWIIGIFLA
-395 VYDNTNIKNK
+395 VITILTLK
-405 IDEEYNNSWCW
+405 IR

>member
-1 MLYHL
+1 MLYYL
-6 FEILESQFNLP
+6 FEILENQFNLP

-28 AAVTVIMALSISIV
+28 AAITIIMSLMISIV
-42 FGKKIINYLKVK
+42 FGKKIINYLKKK
-54 QVGENVR
+54 QIGENVR
-61 ELGLEGEEKKA
+61 ELGLEGEDNKK

-82 IIGTLIPVILMSNLE
+82 IIGTLIPVILMSNLQ
-97 NIYIQILIIS
+97 NIYIQILLVS
-107 TLILGTIGL
+107 TLILGFIGL
-116 IDDYIK
+116 VDDYIK

-129 GLHGK
+129 GLKGK

-140 SLLGIFVGIVL
+140 SLLGIFVALVL
-151 LTNNNITIVEFDKNL
+151 LLNNQITIVEFDKNPNKDKTEFSVL
-166 NSDNIELSRIEEVKS
+166 EEVKS
-181 YKTTI
+181 FKTTI
-186 PFFKNNELDYNEFS
+186 PFFKNNELDYSEISN
-200 KAIFGDESNYLWLII
+200 AIFKYGDRFIWIILI
-215 IPIIIFIIASVSNS
+215 PVIIFIISAVSNS

-243 SAIIIFT
+243 SAIIVFT

-281 IAALIGSLV
+281 ISALLGSLV

-309 LTVGG
+309 ITVGG

-341 SVIIQVSY
+341 SVILQVGY
-349 FKLTKKNT
+349 FKISKKRT
-357 GVGKRIFL
+357 GTGKRIFL
-365 MSPIHHHF
+365 MSPIHHHY

-380 SKIVSRMWIIGIFLA
+380 SKIVSRLWIIGIFLA
-395 VYDNTNIKNK
+395 VITILTLK
-405 IDEEYNNSWCW
+405 IR